1 MLDLYEDNFD
11 DEMLEIEDGM
21 MVMPEDAMCFIPC
34 GLEPVG
40 CVSCDQIGRCDIDM
54 EEPY

>member
-1 MLDLYEDNFD
+1 MIDLYEDNFD

-34 GLEPVG
+34 GLEPMG